1 MDQKHSIALGIGLQT
16 QVLKQC
22 PIHRQLY
29 YDDADPSPAF
39 ALALELVKSRIPYVN
54 AFQNDAH
61 QLMDLL
67 SEAIAAS
74 PVECPECGLLHPQ
87 WQPGVGE
94 RRSNE
99 VMSEA

>member
-1 MDQKHSIALGIGLQT
+1 MDQKHSIVLGIGLQT

-22 PIHRQLY
+22 PIHQQVY

-39 ALALELVKSRIPYVN
+39 ALALELVKGRIAYVN
-54 AFQNDAH
+54 AFENDAH

-67 SEAIAAS
+67 SETIAAS
-74 PVECPECGLLHPQ
+74 PAECPECGLLHREWHPR
-87 WQPGVGE
+87 VGE

-99 VMSEA
+99 FMSEA